1 MRDMYR
7 PVFMEMPE
15 AAEDQPAEVV
25 NCKNCG
31 APLDAAGKCAYC
43 GSIWKV
49 QPRELG
55 PPMIVS
61 VYSSPVQ
68 TISTEVRLSRH
79 MHPMFDSESFPVELA
94 ETDGGVTY
102 IMDQMRHQLADGLK
116 DMIKLTTRI
125 EPGSDVQVI
134 RGTVRVVP
142 PDFLF

>member
-15 AAEDQPAEVV
+15 AAEVV

-31 APLDAAGKCAYC
+31 APLDASGKCAYC

-49 QPRELG
+49 QPQGLG
-55 PPMIVS
+55 PPMIVEVHS
-61 VYSSPVQ
+61 GPVQ
-68 TISTEVRLSRH
+68 TIAAEVRLSRH
-79 MHPMFDSESFPVELA
+79 MHPMFDSEAFSVELA

-116 DMIKLTTRI
+116 DMIKLTTRV
-125 EPGSDVQVI
+125 EPGSDIQVI
-134 RGTVRVVP
+134 RGMVRVVP
-142 PDFLF
+142 PDFRF